1 MNNLLFIAFNRPD
14 LTRTSLGTLLELEW
28 DNIAVYVD
36 GPRTESEKGIVKET
50 ATVIRELTRELNHVH
65 ITERLTNWGCRRN
78 VANAVNQFFSTYGA
92 GWVFEDDIK
101 IFDPNALK
109 DLRANWTK
117 QGHLALYG
125 NQPTSPEVT
134 ETTNNGHYP
143 IWGWYL
149 SFARAPQFNGL
160 SIFRVFQ
167 RSISTRGIIGG
178 LRFMWVYIKTLLG
191 ILDTWDSIYTAWC
204 LSNKVRCYTA
214 TQKIIEN
221 IGFDDRATH
230 TKKIPKDYPL

>member
-14 LTRTSLGTLLELEW
+14 LTRISLGTLLELKW
-28 DNIAVYVD
+28 DNIVVYVD
-36 GPRTESEKGIVKET
+36 GPRTESEKGIVQET
-50 ATVIRELTRELNHVH
+50 VTLIHELTRELKQVH

-78 VANAVNQFFSTYGA
+78 LSDALHQFFSTCGS
-92 GWVFEDDIK
+92 GWVFEDDISV
-101 IFDPNALK
+101 FNPNALK
-109 DLRANWTK
+109 DLRANWTN

-125 NQPTSPEVT
+125 TQPNSSGLPES
-134 ETTNNGHYP
+134 TNNGHYP

-149 SFARAPQFNGL
+149 SYSSAPQFSGL
-160 SIFRVFQ
+160 PLSKVLQ

-178 LRFMWVYIKTLLG
+178 LRFMWVYVKTLLG

-204 LSNKVRCYTA
+204 LINKVPCYTA

>member
-28 DNIAVYVD
+28 DNIVVYVD
-36 GPRTESEKGIVKET
+36 GPRTESEVGKVQET
-50 ATVIRELTRELNHVH
+50 VTFIRELTRALNHVH
-65 ITERLTNWGCRRN
+65 ITERQTNWGCRHN
-78 VANAVNQFFSTYGA
+78 VANAVNQFFSTYRE
-92 GWVFEDDIK
+92 GWVFEDDIAV
-101 IFDPNALK
+101 FNPNALK

-117 QGHLALYG
+117 QGHLALFG
-125 NQPTSPEVT
+125 NQPKSSGTPEK
-134 ETTNNGHYP
+134 TNNGHYP

-149 SFARAPQFNGL
+149 SFTWAPQFTGL
-160 SIFRVFQ
+160 SIFKVLH
-167 RSISTRGIIGG
+167 RSISARGIIGG

-204 LSNKVRCYTA
+204 LSNNVPCYTV
-214 TQKIIEN
+214 TQKIIDN
-221 IGFDDRATH
+221 IGFDERATH